1 MISLLL
7 TRKLLNQE
15 SMVVQFKSSLQRFH
29 SRHHGLVNIRDI
41 CVTYDP
47 GYAPFVI
54 ITFRYFLIQGLSP
67 GVYKSNT
74 TGTTKGA
81 GTACPPGGNPLFL
94 VRVARCFCVVFC
106 NCLCFFFWTWYYM
119 FFLDLP
125 HECYSRNGSC

>member
-94 VRVARCFCVVFC
+94 VRVARCFCEVFS
-106 NCLCFFFWTWYYM
+106 LTRSYISIYKS
-119 FFLDLP
+119 
-125 HECYSRNGSC
+125 HQRNGTVYDLRFTYI